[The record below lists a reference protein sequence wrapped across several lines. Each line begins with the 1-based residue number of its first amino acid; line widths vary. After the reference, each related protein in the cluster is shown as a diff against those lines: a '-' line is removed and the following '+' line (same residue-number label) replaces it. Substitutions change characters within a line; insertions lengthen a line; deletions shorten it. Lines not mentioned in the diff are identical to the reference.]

1 MAANKKQQIVT
12 PRAIAVYPWL
22 NTPDTKFSSDGEF
35 KVTLKIGP
43 DEAQPLIQK
52 IGEVIEEYRNEQTQK
67 DPKIARYSDM
77 LPYEDE
83 VDDQGNLTGNYLF
96 KFKQKAKIHTKDG
109 RTIDMKIA
117 LYDAQRTPT
126 DVIVGGGS
134 EIKVAATLW
143 PYVLPTTKS
152 VGVSLRPSAVQIL
165 SLVSVGGSKMADLFA
180 DEDGFV
186 ANSNS
191 APASVNDEEE
201 DIDAADF

>member
-12 PRAIAVYPWL
+12 PRATAVYPWL
-22 NTPDTKFSSDGEF
+22 NTPDTKFSVDGEY
-35 KVTLKIGP
+35 KVTLKIGSE
-43 DEAQPLIQK
+43 DAQPLINK
-52 IGEVIEEYRNEQTQK
+52 IGEVIEEYRDDQTKK

-77 LPYEDE
+77 LPYEEE
-83 VDDQGNLTGNYLF
+83 VDDQGNLTGNMLF

-109 RTIDMKIA
+109 RTIDMKVA
-117 LYDAQRTPT
+117 LFDAQRTPT

-165 SLVSVGGSKMADLFA
+165 TLVSAGGSKMADLF
-180 DEDGFV
+180 DSEDGFV
-186 ANSNS
+186 ASNTNA
-191 APASVNDEEE
+191 APSFNEEE
-201 DIDAADF
+201 DVDAADF

>member
-12 PRAIAVYPWL
+12 PKATAVYPWL
-22 NTPDTKFSSDGEF
+22 NTPDTKFNMDGEY
-35 KVTLKIGP
+35 KVTLKIGSE
-43 DEAQPLIQK
+43 DAQPLINK
-52 IGEVIEEYRNEQTQK
+52 IGEVIEDYRNEQTKK

-77 LPYEDE
+77 LPYEEE
-83 VDDQGNLTGNYLF
+83 VDDQGNLTGNMLF

-109 RTIDMKIA
+109 RTIDMKVA
-117 LYDAQRTPT
+117 LFDAQRTPT

-165 SLVSVGGSKMADLFA
+165 TLVSAGGSKMADLF
-180 DEDGFV
+180 DSEDGFV
-186 ANSNS
+186 ASNTNA
-191 APASVNDEEE
+191 APSFDEEE
-201 DIDAADF
+201 DGDAADF

>member
-52 IGEVIEEYRNEQTQK
+52 IGEVIEDYRNEQTKK
-67 DPKIARYSDM
+67 DPKVARYSDM
-77 LPYEDE
+77 LPYEEE
-83 VDDQGNLTGNYLF
+83 VDDQGNLTGNFLF

-117 LYDAQRTPT
+117 LLDAQRTPT

-191 APASVNDEEE
+191 APASAIDEEE

>member
-12 PRAIAVYPWL
+12 PKATAVYPWL
-22 NTPDTKFSSDGEF
+22 NTPDTKFSVDGEY
-35 KVTLKIGP
+35 KVTLKIGSE
-43 DEAQPLIQK
+43 DAQPLINK
-52 IGEVIEEYRNEQTQK
+52 IGEVIEEYRDEQTKK

-77 LPYEDE
+77 LPYDEE
-83 VDDQGNLTGNYLF
+83 VDDQGNLTGNMLF

-109 RTIDMKIA
+109 RTIDMKVA
-117 LYDAQRTPT
+117 LFDAQRTPT

-165 SLVSVGGSKMADLFA
+165 TLVSAGGSKMADLF
-180 DEDGFV
+180 DSEDGFV
-186 ANSNS
+186 ASNTNAEPS
-191 APASVNDEEE
+191 FDEEE
-201 DIDAADF
+201 DVDAADF

>member
-1 MAANKKQQIVT
+1 MAANKKKQIVT

-43 DEAQPLIQK
+43 DDAQPLIQK

-126 DVIVGGGS
+126 DVVVGGGS

>member
-43 DEAQPLIQK
+43 DDAQPLIQK

-191 APASVNDEEE
+191 APAFVNDEEE